1 MELGGLLPPGQVW
14 GAAVGMPGKRRR
26 SDVSGINGGFDGEN
40 GATYPS
46 FPTQT
51 LRTPITPSTPS
62 SRHSGFVM
70 IDGQRGVYYSES
82 WEPSG
87 STLYLPVVGTVL
99 ANMTKYDQI
108 SFEQGCFCIG
118 DENGRFQHK
127 AQGQAMNCWR
137 YSEQDRKL
145 FISLS
150 YFFTNAQVFQ
160 EMLSSLESL

>member
-1 MELGGLLPPGQVW
+1 MELGGLQVW

-26 SDVSGINGGFDGEN
+26 SDVSCINGGSDGEN

-51 LRTPITPSTPS
+51 LPTPPTPSTPSTPS

-82 WEPSG
+82 WKPSG

-118 DENGRFQHK
+118 DESGRFQHK
-127 AQGQAMNCWR
+127 AQGQAVNCWR
-137 YSEQDRKL
+137 YSEQDGKL

-160 EMLSSLESL
+160 EMLSSLECL